1 MKTKILLVQ
10 LFFFG
15 LFFNSYSL
23 GNQNHS
29 EAKKV
34 NVKVLEYKV
43 GLYYLQDQ
51 LYTGLFYNV
60 FSSKGSTSEF
70 NDSYF
75 EGELINGER
84 NGVWLWHRNNKMSHK
99 QIYENGVLMSDIV
112 VINDEAVNLK
122 N

>member
-1 MKTKILLVQ
+1 MKTKILFVQ

-34 NVKVLEYKV
+34 NVKVLEYKG

-60 FSSKGSTSEF
+60 FSSKGPTSEF

>member
-34 NVKVLEYKV
+34 NVKVLEYKG

-60 FSSKGSTSEF
+60 FSSKGPTSEF

-84 NGVWLWHRNNKMSHK
+84 QGVWLWQWNNKMSHK
-99 QIYENGVLMSDIV
+99 QIYENGILISDIL

>member
-15 LFFNSYSL
+15 LFFNSYSEVSRI
-23 GNQNHS
+23 HTDT
-29 EAKKV
+29 KKV
-34 NVKVLEYKV
+34 NVKALEFKD

-51 LYTGLFYNV
+51 LYTGLFYNI
-60 FSSKGSTSEF
+60 FSSKGPSNRL

-84 NGVWLWHRNNKMSHK
+84 HGDWVWYRNNEMNHK
-99 QIYENGVLMSDIV
+99 QIYENGVLISDVIA
-112 VINDEAVNLK
+112 INDKSVNLK

>member
-34 NVKVLEYKV
+34 NVKVLEYKG

-60 FSSKGSTSEF
+60 FSSKGPTSEF

>member
-1 MKTKILLVQ
+1 MKIKILLVQ

-34 NVKVLEYKV
+34 NVKVLEYKG

-60 FSSKGSTSEF
+60 FSSKGPTSEF

>member
-34 NVKVLEYKV
+34 NVKVLEYKG